1 MHTSGEDRLWNRR
14 FSQGH
19 TPYRRVSLIDLYLHT
34 GFHSNRINAEES
46 NPLKPTVA
54 IWVQL

>member
-1 MHTSGEDRLWNRR
+1 MPLVGNYVLNVVAWCALLRHQ
-14 FSQGH
+14 F
-19 TPYRRVSLIDLYLHT
+19 
-34 GFHSNRINAEES
+34 

>member
-1 MHTSGEDRLWNRR
+1 MLKRYTHYSFNA
-14 FSQGH
+14 
-19 TPYRRVSLIDLYLHT
+19 VT
-34 GFHSNRINAEES
+34 GI

>member
-1 MHTSGEDRLWNRR
+1 MAQLMANQEKIAESEGNGPTWEDKVRR
-14 FSQGH
+14 TLSH
-19 TPYRRVSLIDLYLHT
+19 YK
-34 GFHSNRINAEES
+34 FHYI